1 MVWLRRI
8 ILDISVKKLSETLK
22 IDPQALLDKMIAAG
36 LSQTSI
42 EDSVSNE
49 DKQKLLA
56 FIRSSKDSVKE
67 DKTEPVV
74 STPQTPKAA
83 PKKEKTEKSKD
94 SPESASQK
102 KFKKSKKSVNINGSI
117 RVNDLSRKLNKRGNE
132 VVKKLVELGEMS
144 SLNDEIDQETA
155 VLVSEEF
162 GFEVKFEEE
171 QELKEEE
178 TNYPQVISNFS
189 DEKAPSKR
197 HPVVTVMGH
206 VDHGKTSLLD
216 AIKSTNVVESESGG
230 ITQHLAA
237 YEVKTKKGKIT
248 FIDTPGHEA
257 FTAMRA
263 RGADTTDIVILVV
276 AADDSVKPQTEEA
289 ITHAKAANVP
299 IIVAMNKIDLDA
311 ADLEKVK
318 GDLAKHEL
326 VSEEWGGKVQMIP
339 VSATTKKG
347 IDNLLD
353 AIELESEML
362 EIKAPIEGLA
372 NGVVLESKLDRF
384 KGPLGTFLVQNGIL
398 KTGDIIVAG
407 EKKGR
412 IKSLTDS
419 SSKEIKEAGPST
431 PVEVL
436 GLEDCVA
443 AGEVFNVMANE
454 KDARTI
460 IDARL
465 SFLKDKNDKNVMTSK
480 SAFEML
486 DQQKINKLRVIV
498 KSDVAGT
505 SEAINNSLKKIGNEE
520 VDVDIVSSGVGGISE
535 SDVNLAITTGAR
547 IIGFNVRSDNKAKK
561 ILEEEGIEVAYYSV
575 IYDLIEDTK
584 RLLSG
589 LLEPIYSE
597 KILGLAEVK
606 EVFKSPEFK
615 LVAGCLVTEGLVR
628 REKHVRVLRDNVV
641 IHEGELDSLRRFK
654 DDVKEVQNGTEC
666 GIGIKNYLD
675 IKPGDII
682 ENFEQKEE
690 KRSIWWKEIELFEL
704 AITWKKK
711 LQILFK
717 LLI

>member
-1 MVWLRRI
+1 M
-8 ILDISVKKLSETLK
+8 DISVKKLSEILK
-22 IDPQALLDKMIAAG
+22 IDPQVLLDKMIAAG
-36 LSQTSI
+36 LSQTSV
-42 EDSVSNE
+42 EDLVSNE

-56 FIRSSKDSVKE
+56 FIRSSKDSGTE
-67 DKTEPVV
+67 DKSKAIVP
-74 STPQTPKAA
+74 TPQAPKAA
-83 PKKEKTEKSKD
+83 PKKEKVKKSKD
-94 SPESASQK
+94 PSGPETQK
-102 KFKKSKKSVNINGSI
+102 QAKQSKKSVNINGSI
-117 RVNDLSRKLNKRGNE
+117 RVNDLSRKLNRRGNE
-132 VVKKLVELGEMS
+132 VVKKLVELGEMA

-155 VLVSEEF
+155 VLVAEEF

-171 QELKEEE
+171 QQLKEEE

-189 DEKAPSKR
+189 DEKSPSRR

-276 AADDSVKPQTEEA
+276 AANDSVKPQTEEA

-347 IDNLLD
+347 IDSLLD

-362 EIKAPIEGLA
+362 ELKAPIEGLA

-419 SSKEIKEAGPST
+419 SGQEIKEAGPST
-431 PVEVL
+431 PIEVL

-460 IDARL
+460 IDSRL
-465 SFLKDKNDKNVMTSK
+465 SFLKDKNDRNVMTSK

-486 DQQKINKLRVIV
+486 DQEKINKLRVII

-606 EVFKSPEFK
+606 EVFKSPEFS

-654 DDVKEVQNGTEC
+654 
-666 GIGIKNYLD
+666 
-675 IKPGDII
+675 
-682 ENFEQKEE
+682 
-690 KRSIWWKEIELFEL
+690 
-704 AITWKKK
+704 
-711 LQILFK
+711 
-717 LLI
+717 

>member
-1 MVWLRRI
+1 M
-8 ILDISVKKLSETLK
+8 DISVKKLSEILK
-22 IDPQALLDKMIAAG
+22 IDPQVLLDKMIAAG

-49 DKQKLLA
+49 DKQKLLS
-56 FIRSSKDSVKE
+56 FIRSSKDLAVD
-67 DKTEPVV
+67 DK
-74 STPQTPKAA
+74 PKAVVPTTQA
-83 PKKEKTEKSKD
+83 PKKAPKTDKTKKTEDSPKQKLEKEAEKT
-94 SPESASQK
+94 
-102 KFKKSKKSVNINGSI
+102 KKSVNINGSI

-132 VVKKLVELGEMS
+132 VVKKLVDLGEMA

-155 VLVSEEF
+155 VLVAEEF

-171 QELKEEE
+171 QELKEEQ
-178 TNYPQVISNFS
+178 TNYPQVTSSFS
-189 DEKAPSKR
+189 DAEAPPKR

-276 AADDSVKPQTEEA
+276 AANDSVKPQTEEA

-339 VSATTKKG
+339 VSAITKKG
-347 IDNLLD
+347 IDSLLD

-362 EIKAPIEGLA
+362 ELKAPIKGLA
-372 NGVVLESKLDRF
+372 NGVVLESELDRF
-384 KGPLGTFLVQNGIL
+384 KGPLGTFLIQNGIL
-398 KTGDIIVAG
+398 KIGDIIVAG

-412 IKSLTDS
+412 IKSLMDS
-419 SSKEIKEAGPST
+419 SGQEIKEAGPST

-436 GLEDCVA
+436 GLEDCVS

-454 KDARTI
+454 KDARGI

-486 DQQKINKLRVIV
+486 DQEKINKLRIII

-505 SEAINNSLKKIGNEE
+505 SEAINNSLKKIGNNE

-547 IIGFNVRSDNKAKK
+547 IVGFNVRSDNKAKK
-561 ILEEEGIEVAYYSV
+561 LLEEHGIEANYYSV

-597 KILGLAEVK
+597 KILGLAEV
-606 EVFKSPEFK
+606 
-615 LVAGCLVTEGLVR
+615 
-628 REKHVRVLRDNVV
+628 
-641 IHEGELDSLRRFK
+641 
-654 DDVKEVQNGTEC
+654 
-666 GIGIKNYLD
+666 
-675 IKPGDII
+675 
-682 ENFEQKEE
+682 
-690 KRSIWWKEIELFEL
+690 
-704 AITWKKK
+704 
-711 LQILFK
+711 
-717 LLI
+717 

>member
-1 MVWLRRI
+1 
-8 ILDISVKKLSETLK
+8 LDISVKKLSEILK
-22 IDPQALLDKMIAAG
+22 IDPQVLLDKMIAAG

-56 FIRSSKDSVKE
+56 FIRSSKDSTQEEKPKSVIPSAQPLK
-67 DKTEPVV
+67 
-74 STPQTPKAA
+74 STA
-83 PKKEKTEKSKD
+83 KKEETKKTKDRSEQTVEKE
-94 SPESASQK
+94 PP
-102 KFKKSKKSVNINGSI
+102 KSKKFVNINGSI

-132 VVKKLVELGEMS
+132 VVKKLVELGEMV

-155 VLVSEEF
+155 VLVAEEF

-171 QELKEEE
+171 QQLKEEE
-178 TNYPQVISNFS
+178 NNYPQVNSNFS
-189 DEKAPSKR
+189 DEKSPLKR

-216 AIKSTNVVESESGG
+216 AIKSTNVVDSESGG

-276 AADDSVKPQTEEA
+276 AANDSVKPQTEEA

-299 IIVAMNKIDLDA
+299 IIVAMNKIDLEA

-318 GDLAKHEL
+318 GDLSKHEL

-339 VSATTKKG
+339 VSATTNKG
-347 IDNLLD
+347 IDALLD
-353 AIELESEML
+353 AIELESELL
-362 EIKAPIEGLA
+362 ELKAPVKGLA
-372 NGVVLESKLDRF
+372 SGVVLESELDRF
-384 KGPLGTFLVQNGIL
+384 KGPLGTFLIQKGIL
-398 KTGDIIVAG
+398 KVGDIIIAG

-412 IKSLTDS
+412 IKSLIDS
-419 SSKEIKEAGPST
+419 SGAEIKEAGPST

-436 GLEDCVA
+436 GLEDCVS

-454 KDARTI
+454 KDARAM

-465 SFLKDKNDKNVMTSK
+465 SFLKEKNDRTVMTSK

-486 DQQKINKLRVIV
+486 DQEKINKLRIIV

-505 SEAINNSLKKIGNEE
+505 SEAINNSLKKIGNDE
-520 VDVDIVSSGVGGISE
+520 VDVDIVNSGVGGISE

-561 ILEEEGIEVAYYSV
+561 ILEEQGIEVAYYSV

-589 LLEPIYSE
+589 LLKPIYSE

-606 EVFKSPEFK
+606 EVFKSPEFN
-615 LVAGCLVTEGLVR
+615 LVAGCMVTEGLVR

-690 KRSIWWKEIELFEL
+690 KRSI
-704 AITWKKK
+704 
-711 LQILFK
+711 
-717 LLI
+717 

>member
-1 MVWLRRI
+1 M
-8 ILDISVKKLSETLK
+8 DISVKKLSEILK
-22 IDPQALLDKMIAAG
+22 IDPQVLLDKMIAAG

-49 DKQKLLA
+49 DKQKLLS
-56 FIRSSKDSVKE
+56 FIRSSKDLAVD
-67 DKTEPVV
+67 DKPKAVV
-74 STPQTPKAA
+74 PTPQA
-83 PKKEKTEKSKD
+83 PKKAPKTDKTKKSKD
-94 SPESASQK
+94 SSKQK
-102 KFKKSKKSVNINGSI
+102 LEKEAEKTKKSVNINGSV

-132 VVKKLVELGEMS
+132 VVKKLVDLGEMA

-155 VLVSEEF
+155 VLVAEEF

-171 QELKEEE
+171 QELKEEQ
-178 TNYPQVISNFS
+178 TNYPQVTSSFS
-189 DEKAPSKR
+189 DAEAPPKR
-197 HPVVTVMGH
+197 HSVVTVMGH

-276 AADDSVKPQTEEA
+276 AANDSVKPQTEEA

-339 VSATTKKG
+339 VSAITRKG
-347 IDNLLD
+347 IDSLLD

-362 EIKAPIEGLA
+362 ELKAPIKGLA
-372 NGVVLESKLDRF
+372 NGVVLESELDRF
-384 KGPLGTFLVQNGIL
+384 KGPLGTFLIQNGIL
-398 KTGDIIVAG
+398 KIGDIIVAG

-412 IKSLTDS
+412 IKSLIDS
-419 SSKEIKEAGPST
+419 SGQEIKEAGPST

-436 GLEDCVA
+436 GLEDCVS

-454 KDARTI
+454 KDARGI

-465 SFLKDKNDKNVMTSK
+465 SFLKDKNDKNVMTPK

-486 DQQKINKLRVIV
+486 DQEKINKLRIII

-505 SEAINNSLKKIGNEE
+505 SEAINNTLKKIGNNE

-561 ILEEEGIEVAYYSV
+561 LLEEHGIEANYYSV

-606 EVFKSPEFK
+606 EVFKSPEFS

-690 KRSIWWKEIELFEL
+690 KRSI
-704 AITWKKK
+704 
-711 LQILFK
+711 
-717 LLI
+717 